1 LLAETECRW
10 NALPAHTRLQ
20 GLRDEPQPQIA
31 PDASNVSSGRKRKL
45 QVIDSESDLD
55 IDSEAD
61 DDGLHR
67 EIDSGADSEAPA
79 EEAVEADDQM
89 IIAAMKNSFGSV
101 DYKTLWEG
109 LSFKESMNE
118 AVVVSSMIGCF

>member
-1 LLAETECRW
+1 
-10 NALPAHTRLQ
+10 
-20 GLRDEPQPQIA
+20 
-31 PDASNVSSGRKRKL
+31 VSSGRKRKL

-61 DDGLHR
+61 DDELHR